1 MRRIWSAGRSHPE
14 TWTQQSATVVRCWPA
29 HGVGTGVGGVLLEG
43 CRTNADTMT
52 GSSRSDSVMNFLL
65 MLSRTAASLSAGF
78 IGTTSFA
85 VEIVVGLNFCLDVR
99 HCLHLVGQL
108 RGIHEVRID
117 VREIHHRQI
126 EPGEFV
132 DRESLALFLFAL
144 PQGLPSWGRPCSC
157 RMRESLLS
165 KQQ

>member
-1 MRRIWSAGRSHPE
+1 
-14 TWTQQSATVVRCWPA
+14 
-29 HGVGTGVGGVLLEG
+29 
-43 CRTNADTMT
+43 
-52 GSSRSDSVMNFLL
+52 

-132 DRESLALFLFAL
+132 DRESLALFLFRATPRLAELGAAL
-144 PQGLPSWGRPCSC
+144 LLQDARELAFETAIGSALGRADAEKT
-157 RMRESLLS
+157 R
-165 KQQ
+165 